1 MSDAVVDAEEDGFRE
16 EEHAD
21 EVDEVEESAFTPLPS
36 FHRPPGSAPSPAGG
50 KHQRQRQS
58 SVMGFLGN
66 VFTRRQTSA
75 AGGDGLDGDG
85 MQSTSHTHVS
95 KRTASISLDD
105 HGEVLVAQSQGCGT
119 CITCINGRECIKET
133 AFEGCGR
140 CLCCFN
146 NRRCLLLDPLPGQMD
161 GGKSYSKYLKPGD
174 TLDDIVIFTKGP
186 EGQKQR
192 SPRTQAAVDQWM
204 KDLTAVMALNIG
216 QPKIIKKKAKEEDK
230 HEKQGKRDKL
240 KEQLDRGKE
249 QLQKK
254 MEAAEQKL
262 QERRRR
268 KSASE
273 QGGPSKGGRLQPDEE
288 VAGEGEGD
296 AEGEGDV
303 DEASSSPSL
312 SDSRS
317 GHKPAASGSGVTS
330 VVTVTPVATPPN
342 QYSRTVVSTP
352 AAGE

>member
-36 FHRPPGSAPSPAGG
+36 FHRPPGSTPSPGGG

-105 HGEVLVAQSQGCGT
+105 HGEVLVAQSQARCAAVVTNGSPIQQLVFLSLLQGCGT

-146 NRRCLLLDPLPGQMD
+146 NR
-161 GGKSYSKYLKPGD
+161 
-174 TLDDIVIFTKGP
+174 
-186 EGQKQR
+186 
-192 SPRTQAAVDQWM
+192 
-204 KDLTAVMALNIG
+204 
-216 QPKIIKKKAKEEDK
+216 
-230 HEKQGKRDKL
+230 
-240 KEQLDRGKE
+240 
-249 QLQKK
+249 
-254 MEAAEQKL
+254 
-262 QERRRR
+262 
-268 KSASE
+268 
-273 QGGPSKGGRLQPDEE
+273 
-288 VAGEGEGD
+288 
-296 AEGEGDV
+296 
-303 DEASSSPSL
+303 
-312 SDSRS
+312 
-317 GHKPAASGSGVTS
+317 
-330 VVTVTPVATPPN
+330 
-342 QYSRTVVSTP
+342 
-352 AAGE
+352 